1 MIFRE
6 EFNQTFFVSSYHES
20 RERYWEFIAV
30 DRERFRTKILKYS
43 VIINPIL
50 EYNHRLRVYKEIYE
64 IKQTN
69 VNNYFYYT
77 YNKSLL
83 LIQELFFLSS
93 PNHLT

>member
-1 MIFRE
+1 MNFNENLNKIFHI
-6 EFNQTFFVSSYHES
+6 NCYDES
-20 RERYWEFIAV
+20 RGKYWEIFAV
-30 DRERFRTKILKYS
+30 NHEHFRLKILKYG

-64 IKQTN
+64 MKETN